1 MLKPAALGGLFIG
14 VLSALPFVGAANC
27 CCCVWIVSG
36 GMLAAYVAGQNQ
48 PANFTPGEGALIGG
62 SAGLIGALLWV
73 PIAIALDMLMAP
85 VQQAVIGSILT
96 NARDM
101 PPEARQALEGLMQPA
116 SPFRYLIGFIF
127 QFLAGG
133 IFGAIGGVLAA
144 MFFRKD
150 VPPALGGTY
159 VPPVPLSP
167 PAVPARPPVPE
178 PPAGDVNSA
187 DAPPSPPVDPPGEG

>member
-14 VLSALPFVGAANC
+14 VLSALPLVGAANC
-27 CCCVWIVSG
+27 CCCLWIVTG

-48 PANFTPGEGALIGG
+48 PASVTPGEGALIGG
-62 SAGLIGALLWV
+62 SAGLIGALIWV
-73 PIAIALDMLMAP
+73 PIAIVLDILMAP
-85 VQQAVIGSILT
+85 VQRTVIASLLA

-101 PPEARQALEGLMQPA
+101 PPEARQALEGLMPPA

-127 QFLAGG
+127 QFFAGG

-150 VPPALGGTY
+150 VPPALGGTS
-159 VPPVPLSP
+159 VPPIPVSPPPVP
-167 PAVPARPPVPE
+167 VRPSVPE
-178 PPAGDVNSA
+178 SPAGDSVA
-187 DAPPSPPVDPPGEG
+187 DAPPLPPVGPTGEG

>member
-14 VLSALPFVGAANC
+14 VLSALPIVGAANC
-27 CCCVWIVSG
+27 CCCLWIVSG
-36 GMLAAYVAGQNQ
+36 GALAAYVAGQNQ
-48 PANFTPGEGALIGG
+48 PASVTPGEGALLGA

-73 PIAIALDMLMAP
+73 PIALALDLVMAP
-85 VQQAVIGSILT
+85 VQRSIIASILT

-116 SPFRYLIGFIF
+116 SSFRYLIGFVF
-127 QFLAGG
+127 QFFAGA

-159 VPPVPLSP
+159 VPPIPLSP
-167 PAVPARPPVPE
+167 PPVPVRPPAAE
-178 PPAGDVNSA
+178 PPAGSDPVA
-187 DAPPSPPVDPPGEG
+187 DAPELPPVEPPGQD